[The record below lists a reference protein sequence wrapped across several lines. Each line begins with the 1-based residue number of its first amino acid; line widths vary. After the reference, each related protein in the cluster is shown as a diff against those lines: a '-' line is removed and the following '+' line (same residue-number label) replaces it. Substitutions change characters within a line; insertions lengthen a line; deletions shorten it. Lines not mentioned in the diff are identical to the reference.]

1 MIVNCPHCK
10 EEVIISKLN
19 CCIFIHAVM
28 KKTGKQVNPHT
39 SKAKM
44 EILKKQDSI
53 YGCGN
58 GFRITQKEDKYEVYI
73 L

>member
-1 MIVNCPHCK
+1 MITQCPHCK
-10 EEVIISKLN
+10 EQVIISKLN

-44 EILKKQDSI
+44 ETLIKDRLI
-53 YGCGN
+53 YGCGR
-58 GFRITQKEDKYEVYI
+58 GFRIIKNNDTYEAI
-73 L
+73 NM